1 MRQQSSLA
9 RNALFE
15 VRDVDVDLAKERL
28 VADRPLPVAGV
39 PAKRSIERV
48 PPARPTGDRHTSCA
62 MVDGESSGR
71 DVNEPSPA
79 APAIAREDLRHYI
92 PRDLLDVSF
101 PVSVRGYERGA
112 VDAYVKQVNR
122 VIAEVKVSASPP
134 AAVRHALDQAGE
146 KVDGLLQAA
155 REAADQITTS
165 AQEEA
170 EENADRLKA
179 EAVKFVVDTNAEAD
193 RLKAEADELTTNAK
207 RDAEAT
213 LAKAKAEASEIH
225 EGAKAEA
232 QDTLAR
238 SQAEAD
244 ERRRH
249 LEAELAAMQEKAE
262 TQLREI
268 SADTQAVWSEHDQML
283 DGIRNMANDLID
295 IATASVARVQPHQ
308 PGASDDENPERGP
321 RNHDEPTTVA
331 TDESAS
337 AAPTA
342 PGKRSSGGSRRR
354 S

>member
-1 MRQQSSLA
+1 MCNGRRRIVRQGRERAFARGA
-9 RNALFE
+9 RNRARGRPSTLHSSGSS
-15 VRDVDVDLAKERL
+15 RRL
-28 VADRPLPVAGV
+28 VSGLGSWLRAGS
-39 PAKRSIERV
+39 RRCL
-48 PPARPTGDRHTSCA
+48 RQTGQSRH
-62 MVDGESSGR
+62 R
-71 DVNEPSPA
+71 
-79 APAIAREDLRHYI
+79 
-92 PRDLLDVSF
+92 
-101 PVSVRGYERGA
+101 RGQGKCLA
-112 VDAYVKQVNR
+112 
-122 VIAEVKVSASPP
+122 
-134 AAVRHALDQAGE
+134 
-146 KVDGLLQAA
+146 
-155 REAADQITTS
+155 TS

-193 RLKAEADELTTNAK
+193 RLKAEADELTTKAK

-308 PGASDDENPERGP
+308 PGASDDENPERGS

-337 AAPTA
+337 AAQTEDRGA
-342 PGKRSSGGSRRR
+342 EVRRSSQPVMTSNMTAHRRR
-354 S
+354 SEGNGEEEP